1 MPMVILVI
9 ISTLLVV
16 LYVGAAI
23 LAGRELPKSVSAL
36 VYRLPDGGKWIWG
49 AWLCCV
55 TMLLMPPLL
64 EAMPEDYRF
73 VGFFFGVSLLFT
85 TAFPLYDEDNEPYHM
100 VLAIASGLLS
110 QLCVV
115 ILCADWLS
123 AWMLYAFL
131 MGSVYIQPDG
141 WLGKAMR
148 GKGVFVAET
157 VCLISLVGSLLTCL

>member
-1 MPMVILVI
+1 MAMVILVI

-49 AWLCCV
+49 VWLCCV
-55 TMLLMPPLL
+55 TLLLIPPLL
-64 EAMPEDYRF
+64 EVMPENYRF
-73 VGFFFGVSLLFT
+73 VGFFFGASMLFT
-85 TAFPLYDEDNEPYHM
+85 AAFPLYDKDNEPYHM
-100 VLAIASGLLS
+100 VLAIASGSLS
-110 QLCVV
+110 QVCVV
-115 ILCADWLS
+115 ILCAHWLS

-131 MGSVYIQPDG
+131 MGSVYIQPEG

-148 GKGVFVAET
+148 GKGVFVAESI
-157 VCLISLVGSLLTCL
+157 CLISLVGSLLTCL